1 MKFPALFTALLA
13 ASPLFAGEYAVLRTG
28 FRIHALTHEAVGN
41 VIRLNTNT
49 GVVEFPASE
58 VQSFEREEYTPPPP
72 APVPQAAAAAATP
85 PAKPVPTPA
94 ELLEK
99 AAIKH
104 GLRPEFV
111 ASVAKAESAMRQEA
125 LSPKGAIGLMQ
136 LMPETAKELGVN
148 PHDAEQNAEAGAR
161 YLKQLLLKYAGAKDP
176 VRMAL
181 AAYNAG
187 PRAVDR
193 YGNIPPYSE
202 TQVYVERVLRK
213 YLAELRASGHIT
225 PGQS

>member
-41 VIRLNTNT
+41 VIRLNTKT

-72 APVPQAAAAAATP
+72 TPAPPVQAATAVTP
-85 PAKPVPTPA
+85 AAKPAPTPA

-99 AAIKH
+99 AAVRH

-125 LSPKGAIGLMQ
+125 VSPKGAIGLMQ
-136 LMPETAKELGVN
+136 LMPETAKELG
-148 PHDAEQNAEAGAR
+148 
-161 YLKQLLLKYAGAKDP
+161 
-176 VRMAL
+176 
-181 AAYNAG
+181 
-187 PRAVDR
+187 
-193 YGNIPPYSE
+193 
-202 TQVYVERVLRK
+202 
-213 YLAELRASGHIT
+213 
-225 PGQS
+225 